1 MASSVETVKGKWLA
15 AKPAVIALA
24 IGLVVGPFV
33 SNNIGWQVTSGMLE
47 TKVRVAIVEQ
57 QALFCV
63 ERVKATGK
71 DASKLDYD
79 ARRAL
84 AEKWAVMPGQ
94 KAADWEVVSVCSNK
108 LV

>member
-1 MASSVETVKGKWLA
+1 MKDKWRA
-15 AKPAVIALA
+15 AKPVVIALA
-24 IGLVVGPFV
+24 IGLVIGPFV

-47 TKVRVAIVEQ
+47 KAVRGAVVEQ

-63 ERVKATGK
+63 ERVKATGQ
-71 DASKLDYD
+71 DASTLDYS

-94 KAADWEVVSVCSNK
+94 KAADWEVISVCSSK
-108 LV
+108 LA